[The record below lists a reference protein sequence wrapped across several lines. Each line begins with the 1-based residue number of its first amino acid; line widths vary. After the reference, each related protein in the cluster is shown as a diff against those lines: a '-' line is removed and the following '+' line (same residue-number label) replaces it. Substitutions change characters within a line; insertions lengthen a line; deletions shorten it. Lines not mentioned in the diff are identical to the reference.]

1 MLTYKLLFIFYI
13 TTNIL
18 LFLHLVVSIINTIK
32 NLKK

>member
-13 TTNIL
+13 TTNL
-18 LFLHLVVSIINTIK
+18 LLILHLVVSIINTIK